1 MNLYVNIEIKHPK
14 AINSLVVG
22 TYITLNSI
30 SELKEK
36 VIEHNEKYNEFY
48 ELISYKLVARLDGS
62 CNSIEKKYYQKE
74 ILNE

>member
-14 AINSLVVG
+14 AISSIIEGV
-22 TYITLNSI
+22 YITVNTI

-36 VIEHNEKYNEFY
+36 VITHNKKYNEFH

-62 CNSIEKKYYQKE
+62 CSSIEKKYYQKE
-74 ILNE
+74 ILN